1 METSVENVFA
11 SKSKGTEDAFVA
23 RNGYCN
29 CKSCEWLWTLIFGV
43 SSLHQT

>member
-29 CKSCEWLWTLIFGV
+29 CKLRMVVDVNFWR
-43 SSLHQT
+43 